1 MADHNLST
9 KKGTVS
15 KSKSEESKPTDEIKH
30 MCKQILGSHRRAK
43 DCDQNIWTK
52 HLGDGMKT
60 LGMTLDLC
68 YYNNNDKK

>member
-1 MADHNLST
+1 
-9 KKGTVS
+9 
-15 KSKSEESKPTDEIKH
+15 

-52 HLGDGMKT
+52 HLGDGMTT